1 MHVNTLLAFV
11 KYADT
16 WYEPC
21 RKDLIC
27 PLKAELFY
35 IYCIESNIPL
45 LVPSG
50 RKTHAGN
57 PFWSPDWQFKSHCSP
72 KHEVNQTAVSEV
84 TSCSSWRFIVVD
96 DTIPESMKSDYR
108 AVTKKNNTT
117 FIRFMKHCEQKVR
130 STQTI
135 KYFMYEASR
144 SAWWFYS
151 CVWTYEWI
159 SGERNI
165 QTIADSLTLKWTAV
179 WAPVLLC
186 VLTFSARK
194 KNILLKWIDCKD
206 WLCLIWYL

>member
-108 AVTKKNNTT
+108 AVTKKITQRLWDLWSTVSRKINTDNKILHVWSVT
-117 FIRFMKHCEQKVR
+117 LSLVILFMC
-130 STQTI
+130 
-135 KYFMYEASR
+135 MN
-144 SAWWFYS
+144 
-151 CVWTYEWI
+151 VWM
-159 SGERNI
+159 NI
-165 QTIADSLTLKWTAV
+165 GIT
-179 WAPVLLC
+179 
-186 VLTFSARK
+186 
-194 KNILLKWIDCKD
+194 
-206 WLCLIWYL
+206 